1 MPRTIYF
8 SALLLL
14 TALAVA
20 AQPVRFYL
28 GTYTDPTLSHGIY
41 TGTLDSRTGQLSP
54 LVLVA
59 TVTSPS
65 FLALSP
71 KQPVLY
77 ALTANGHGTVA
88 AFSQASDGGLTP
100 LNEVPSGSVDCHVSL
115 DATGHTV
122 FLASYGAGTV
132 SAFALKP
139 DGSVGRRTAFIQE
152 TGTGPNHVRQ
162 TQPHVHSLYHD
173 PENRHVY
180 ACDLGT
186 DHIYIFDYNP
196 STGGLTPA
204 NPPFATVPPGSGP
217 RHLAWSLDGRFAYV
231 NGEMGLNVTVFGR
244 DPASGALTAIQ
255 TVPTLPPGADTKG
268 VTTAEIVVHPSGR
281 WLYVSNRGCGTIAV
295 FALGGDGKLTWVQN
309 APAQVKVPRGFAV
322 DPAGHWLLV
331 GGQMD
336 NIIAV
341 LQIDPDTGK
350 LAATDQTATVGAPVC
365 VIFDTPAR

>member
-1 MPRTIYF
+1 MPRIIYYL
-8 SALLLL
+8 ALLLL
-14 TALAVA
+14 TDLAA
-20 AQPVRFYL
+20 TAQPFRFYL

-59 TVTSPS
+59 TLTSPS
-65 FLALSP
+65 FLAMSP

-77 ALTANGHGTVA
+77 ALTANAHGTVA
-88 AFSQASDGGLTP
+88 AFRPAADGSLTP
-100 LNEVPSGSVDCHVSL
+100 LNEVPSGSVGCHVSV

-132 SAFALKP
+132 SAFALKA
-139 DGSVGRRTAFIQE
+139 DGSVGPRTAFIQE

-186 DHIYIFDYNP
+186 DHVYIFDYNP
-196 STGGLTPA
+196 ATGGLTPA
-204 NPPFATVPPGSGP
+204 TPPFATVPPGSGP

-231 NGEMGLNVTVFGR
+231 NGEMGLNVTVFTR
-244 DPASGALTAIQ
+244 DPATGALTAVQ
-255 TVPTLPPGADTKG
+255 TIPTLPPGSDLNG
-268 VTTAEIVVHPSGR
+268 VTTAEIVLHPSGR
-281 WLYVSNRGCGTIAV
+281 WVYVSNRGCGTITV
-295 FALGGDGKLTWVQN
+295 FARGEDGKLTYVQN

-322 DPAGHWLLV
+322 DPSGKWLLV

-336 NIIAV
+336 NKIAV
-341 LQIDPDTGK
+341 LQIDPETGK
-350 LAATDQTATVGAPVC
+350 LSATDQTAPVGAPVC
-365 VIFDTPAR
+365 VIFDASAQ